1 MAVSPDGV
9 TVVTA
14 SKDKSMRI
22 WEKTQE
28 PLVLEEEKDKV
39 RYYFLPEIQ
48 QTNVN
53 NFSAFVL
60 I

>member
-14 SKDKSMRI
+14 SKDKSLRI

-39 RYYFLPEIQ
+39 RYYFL
-48 QTNVN
+48 
-53 NFSAFVL
+53 SGM
-60 I
+60 